1 VPNTT
6 YTGEFVVGAVSLA
19 ALIVLLVTVLL
30 MAALDD
36 LRVRRFVENCDRLGG
51 HVREVKAEVLC
62 VGGKEQVL
70 P

>member
-1 VPNTT
+1 
-6 YTGEFVVGAVSLA
+6 VVGAVSLA

-36 LRVRRFVENCDRLGG
+36 LRVRKFVENCDRLGG
-51 HVREVKAEVLC
+51 HVRELRREVVC
-62 VGGKEQVL
+62 EGGKEQVL